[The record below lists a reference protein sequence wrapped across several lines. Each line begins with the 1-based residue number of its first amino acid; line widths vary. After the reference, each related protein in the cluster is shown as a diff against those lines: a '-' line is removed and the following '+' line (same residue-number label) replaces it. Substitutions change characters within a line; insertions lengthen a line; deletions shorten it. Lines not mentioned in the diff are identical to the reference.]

1 MKRPVWAAAA
11 LLGVLVASA
20 TLFAEGKRYPPYPE
34 VWGYEL
40 AYPAPG
46 SRHASPRAYTMPD
59 GEIRFIFATT
69 LRYEKGVPRAV
80 EYAALDY
87 FKGTLVPI
95 TRAEWDRF
103 GREFSAHRV
112 EFAEPTR
119 MRVQFGD
126 GSSVRLVEG
135 MPWNLCGGVLF
146 DTWLVALDP
155 KGAERRSVHILYLRP
170 DEVVKRVNPACGK
183 WGGEEEFRYRVETVV
198 PAALIPLADDSFVIW
213 ESQGNV
219 ILRLDRNLNTRFKL
233 GERLFLLEH
242 AEVERL
248 AKWSDG
254 SVEQQRHDTVLRH
267 LLKISG
273 RR

>member
-1 MKRPVWAAAA
+1 MVTMKRPVWAAAA

-20 TLFAEGKRYPPYPE
+20 TLFAEGKRYPPYPD

-170 DEVVKRVNPACGK
+170 DEVVKRVD
-183 WGGEEEFRYRVETVV
+183 
-198 PAALIPLADDSFVIW
+198 ALGLPSYSGFVMPKLTPVMGADGTITDVTISYPMDLTA
-213 ESQGNV
+213 QM
-219 ILRLDRNLNTRFKL
+219 
-233 GERLFLLEH
+233 LEY
-242 AEVERL
+242 
-248 AKWSDG
+248 
-254 SVEQQRHDTVLRH
+254 
-267 LLKISG
+267 SG
-273 RR
+273 VRR